1 VNKEMAYRI
10 VGEHVYMARLKYEG
24 DRTIVVLADTMTE
37 ATEKAQQFF
46 GLSSVVVERV
56 WKTYDP
62 QVYVAWGCE
71 KWG

>member
-1 VNKEMAYRI
+1 MNKEMAHRI
-10 VGEHVYMARLKYEG
+10 VGKHVYISRLKYEG

-56 WKTYDP
+56 WKTDDP
-62 QVYVAWGCE
+62 QVCVVGGC
-71 KWG
+71 

>member
-1 VNKEMAYRI
+1 MNKEMAYRI
-10 VGEHVYMARLKYEG
+10 VGKHVYMARLKYEG

-37 ATEKAQQFF
+37 TTEKAQQFF

-56 WKTYDP
+56 WKTDDP
-62 QVYVAWGCE
+62 QVYVVWGCE